1 MALGLAEHVATFKSR
16 NVNIEQ
22 ARQLSEADLKTMG
35 LNMGARLRL
44 KEALGPAGQKKSQ

>member
-1 MALGLAEHVATFKSR
+1 MALGLAEHVVTFKAR
-16 NVNIEQ
+16 NINIDQ
-22 ARQLSEADLKTMG
+22 ARQLSEADLKAMG